1 MSQSTAVRTTRAV
14 PRQTTPALLPPQL
27 RLVTLPGPARSR
39 AGLAVACLLA
49 LAAGLIG
56 LLLLNVSL
64 ERGAYVLRDQERRS
78 NELREQREAL
88 AQAIQERQAP
98 GRLAA
103 DADRLGMVPQKRVVF
118 IDENGKQHGEPQ
130 APAKRAA
137 PSVARTTTAP

>member
-14 PRQTTPALLPPQL
+14 PRQTPALLPPQL

-39 AGLAVACLLA
+39 AGLAVACLFA

-78 NELREQREAL
+78 NELREQQEAFREQIQHLQAPQQL
-88 AQAIQERQAP
+88 AQAAQRQ
-98 GRLAA
+98 
-103 DADRLGMVPQKRVVF
+103 GMVPQKRVVF
-118 IDENGKQHGEPQ
+118 MDDKGRLYGEPQ
-130 APAKRAA
+130 VAAKPAA
-137 PSVARTTTAP
+137 PSVVRTNPTP

>member
-14 PRQTTPALLPPQL
+14 PRQTPALLPPQL

-88 AQAIQERQAP
+88 ALAIQELQAP
-98 GRLAA
+98 GPLERAA
-103 DADRLGMVPQKRVVF
+103 LRQGMVHQETAAW
-118 IDENGKQHGEPQ
+118 IDGNGKRSGV
-130 APAKRAA
+130 ARPAAKPAA
-137 PSVARTTTAP
+137 PSVARTTTTP

>member
-14 PRQTTPALLPPQL
+14 PRQTPALLPPQL

-39 AGLAVACLLA
+39 AGLAAACLLA

-64 ERGAYVLRDQERRS
+64 ERGAYVLRDQERRT
-78 NELREQREAL
+78 NELREQRGAL
-88 AQAIQERQAP
+88 AQAIQSRQAP

-103 DADRLGMVPQKRVVF
+103 DATRLGMVFPSTVAWIDADGKRYGVAR
-118 IDENGKQHGEPQ
+118 P
-130 APAKRAA
+130 APTPAA
-137 PSVARTTTAP
+137 PSVVGTVTTP

>member
-14 PRQTTPALLPPQL
+14 PRQTPALLPPQL
-27 RLVTLPGPARSR
+27 RLVTVPGPARSR

-88 AQAIQERQAP
+88 ALAIQQRQAP
-98 GRLAA
+98 GPLWEAA
-103 DADRLGMVPQKRVVF
+103 TRQGMVPADTAAFLGPNNEKLGVARPVA
-118 IDENGKQHGEPQ
+118 EPS
-130 APAKRAA
+130 A
-137 PSVARTTTAP
+137 PSVAGTTASP